1 VKLNIVKEEEGYIEV
16 EFGSESHTLLNL
28 LQSSLLEDPAVEMA
42 GYTRPH
48 PLMDRSRLFIRYK
61 GKKAD
66 PKEILKKAADNA
78 EAKLKEFDE
87 GFKQAVSNLKK

>member
-1 VKLNIVKEEEGYIEV
+1 MKLNIVKEEEGYIEV